1 MTSTVLTLLVAC
13 ASAMGFPKASLSI
26 LRALDK
32 ACGGDVQ
39 CDEDGVLYAAHESN
53 FQEAPVK
60 LYSWDAKAHLSCG
73 AWQTPCKLRPQTIE
87 EQAKTWVYLRQASLD
102 TWGDLRGLAGAND
115 AGVRLTRAREAERE
129 DMLFG
134 ATWGVP

>member
-1 MTSTVLTLLVAC
+1 MMSSAIAFLVAC
-13 ASAMGFPKASLSI
+13 AAAMGFPKAPATI
-26 LRALDK
+26 LRALEA
-32 ACGGDVQ
+32 ACEGDLD
-39 CDEDGVLYAAHESN
+39 CEEDGVLYAAHESN

-73 AWQTPCKLRPQTIE
+73 AWQTPCTLKPQSIE
-87 EQAKTWVYLRQASLD
+87 EQARTWVYLRKVSLD

-115 AGVRLTRAREAERE
+115 AGVRLTRAREAEKD